1 MDLATAAM
9 HSLLPKLFEL
19 LHGEYKLHKALKKD
33 VEFLEREMRS
43 IDAAL
48 RKVAMV
54 PRDKLDDNS
63 KIWANQVRELSYEME
78 DLVESF
84 LVGVQ
89 GVDPAAN
96 PHGFRGFVR
105 KVANLFTKGKARH
118 QIADAIKAVK
128 DQVQQVADRRDRY
141 KIDDVEASLAAT
153 TMVEP
158 VDPRLMVQFKDH
170 RELVGI
176 EEPRDELI
184 KRLADE
190 DDCVSKAKQQLKILS
205 IFGFGGLGKTT
216 LAKAVYDKIQ
226 AEFECKAFYSVGQN
240 PNLKNVLLGILLR
253 IDKASCHNVTL
264 LDEVLLIEKL
274 RELLTNKRYLIII
287 DDIWDMSSWHIIKCA
302 FTDSQCGSRVITTTR
317 IFEVAKEAGDIYK
330 QEPLSPGRS
339 KELFCMRLSI
349 GKRKSTY
356 HESVKISEKILQKC
370 GGIPLAIITIA
381 SLLASKPVTDWPG
394 VYDSIGFGNEDNKEV
409 DTTRKILLYSYYDLP
424 YYPRLCLLH
433 LGIYP
438 EDFEIKKDTLI
449 WKWVAEGYVHEEPGK
464 GLFEVGERYF
474 NMLIDRSMIQAVE
487 RPYYSIIYACRVH
500 DLVLDMIHFLSEDES
515 FVTASNSNRTSPR
528 TTARR
533 LAINNEVVE
542 QDGFVANASMQQVR
556 LYSATMCHFSVFP
569 LLSNFKAL
577 RVLALEECTF
587 MGSERSLKPED
598 SPYHLNHL
606 GRLIHLRYL
615 GISDRL
621 VGFFVP
627 GVSVSLILEVPEEI
641 GDLRFLQVLDLGR
654 TGIKK
659 LPQSVGRLT
668 QLKCLRFG
676 GSSVE
681 VLDCTNLTSLEE
693 LQLHLVSPHFL
704 KGLAKLK
711 ELRKISL
718 HFEEE
723 HDNMLFKD
731 LMGHIANLQKLK
743 VIMFNCMR
751 RPHPKPWSN
760 YAGSVALGHLRH
772 LTVNGLLPGLP
783 VWINSSCLPN
793 LCHLHMEL
801 TAMKSQDIEI
811 LGRFSEL
818 ITLTILLDDYMVF
831 PNAMEEGAF
840 PKLRYLELKNSN
852 QPRFVQGAMSNLE
865 CFRLII
871 SLVET
876 NGWDFHCLV
885 NLPRLEKV
893 DAEILGNTGMGIN
906 ELQAH
911 EWLKQAHA
919 SLKHAVDIHPN
930 HPALKLQIYH
940 S

>member
-1 MDLATAAM
+1 MDLAAAAM
-9 HSLLPKLFEL
+9 RSLLPKLVEL
-19 LHGEYKLHKALKKD
+19 LHGEYKLQKGVRGD

-63 KIWANQVRELSYEME
+63 KIWANDVKELSYEME
-78 DLVESF
+78 DVVESF

-89 GVDPAAN
+89 VFEPAAN
-96 PHGFRGFVR
+96 FKGFLK

-118 QIADAIKAVK
+118 QIADAVKGIK
-128 DQVQQVADRRDRY
+128 DQVQQVADRHDRY
-141 KIDDVEASLAAT
+141 KIDGIEASLAAT
-153 TMVEP
+153 TIVDP

-184 KRLADE
+184 KRLAEE
-190 DDCVSKAKQQLKILS
+190 DDCVSKQQLKILS

-216 LAKAVYDKIQ
+216 LARAVYDKIE
-226 AEFECKAFYSVGQN
+226 AEFVCKAFVSVGQK

-287 DDIWDMSSWHIIKCA
+287 DDIWDMSSWDIIKCA
-302 FTDSQCGSRVITTTR
+302 FTDSRCGSRVITTTR

-349 GKRKSTY
+349 GKSKSPY
-356 HESVKISEKILQKC
+356 HESVKISDKILQKC

-409 DTTRKILLYSYYDLP
+409 DATRKILLYSYYDLP

-438 EDFEIKKDTLI
+438 EDYEIKKDTLI

-474 NMLIDRSMIQAVE
+474 NVLIDRSLIQAVE

-515 FVTASNSNRTSPR
+515 FVTALNSNRTSPR

-542 QDGFVANASMQQVR
+542 QDGSVANTSMRQVR
-556 LYSATMCHFSVFP
+556 LYNATMCQFSILP

-587 MGSERSLKPED
+587 MGSERSVKPKD
-598 SPYHLNHL
+598 SHYHLNHL

-621 VGFFVP
+621 LGFSVP
-627 GVSVSLILEVPEEI
+627 LMLEVPKEI

-654 TGIKK
+654 TGFKK

-676 GSSVE
+676 GSSME
-681 VLDCTNLTSLEE
+681 VFDCTNLTSLEE
-693 LQLHLVSPHFL
+693 LQLHLVSPDFL
-704 KGLAKLK
+704 KGLTKLK
-711 ELRKISL
+711 ELRKFSL
-718 HFEEE
+718 HLEEE

-731 LMGHIANLQKLK
+731 LMGHVANLQKLQ
-743 VIMFNCMR
+743 VIMVTCR
-751 RPHPKPWSN
+751 YQPHPKPWSD
-760 YAGSVALGHLRH
+760 YAGCVALGNLRH

-801 TAMKSQDIEI
+801 TAMKSQDMEI

-818 ITLTILLDDYMVF
+818 ITLTVLLCDYMDF

-852 QPRFVQGAMSNLE
+852 QPRFVRGAMSSLE
-865 CFRLII
+865 CFRLTTG
-871 SLVET
+871 LVGA
-876 NGWDFHCLV
+876 NWDFHSLV
-885 NLPRLEKV
+885 NLPRLQKV
-893 DAEILGNTGMGIN
+893 DAEILGSSTRWGTNVLLAP
-906 ELQAH
+906 ES
-911 EWLKQAHA
+911 LKQHMRR
-919 SLKHAVDIHPN
+919 
-930 HPALKLQIYH
+930 
-940 S
+940 

>member
-1 MDLATAAM
+1 MDPATAAM
-9 HSLLPKLFEL
+9 GSLLPKLFEL
-19 LHGEYKLHKALKKD
+19 LHGEYKLQKGVKKD
-33 VEFLEREMRS
+33 VQFLEREMRS

-63 KIWANQVRELSYEME
+63 KIWANDVRELAYEME
-78 DLVESF
+78 DVVERF
-84 LVGVQ
+84 MVGVQ
-89 GVDPAAN
+89 GFEPAAN
-96 PHGFRGFVR
+96 PDGFKGFVK
-105 KVANLFTKGKARH
+105 KVASLFTKGKARH
-118 QIADAIKAVK
+118 QIADAIKGIK

-141 KIDDVEASLAAT
+141 KIDEVEATLAAS
-153 TMVEP
+153 TMVDA

-176 EEPRDELI
+176 EGPRDELI

-190 DDCVSKAKQQLKILS
+190 DGCVSKQQQLKILS

-216 LAKAVYDKIQ
+216 LARAVYDKIQ
-226 AEFECKAFYSVGQN
+226 AEFVCKAFVSVGQK
-240 PNLKNVLLGILLR
+240 PNVKNVLIGILLR

-287 DDIWDMSSWHIIKCA
+287 DDIWDMNSWDIIKCV
-302 FTDSQCGSRVITTTR
+302 FTDSKCGSRVITTTR

-330 QEPLSPGRS
+330 QEPLSPG
-339 KELFCMRLSI
+339 
-349 GKRKSTY
+349 
-356 HESVKISEKILQKC
+356 
-370 GGIPLAIITIA
+370 
-381 SLLASKPVTDWPG
+381 
-394 VYDSIGFGNEDNKEV
+394 
-409 DTTRKILLYSYYDLP
+409 
-424 YYPRLCLLH
+424 
-433 LGIYP
+433 IYP
-438 EDFEIKKDTLI
+438 EDYEIKKDTLI
-449 WKWVAEGYVHEEPGK
+449 WKWVAEGYVREEPGK

-487 RPYYSIIYACRVH
+487 RQYHNIIYACRVH
-500 DLVLDMIHFLSEDES
+500 DLVLDIIHFLSEDES
-515 FVTASNSNRTSPR
+515 FVTASNSNMTSPH
-528 TTARR
+528 TTSRR
-533 LAINNEVVE
+533 LAINNEIIE
-542 QDGFVANASMQQVR
+542 QDGSVANMSMKQVM
-556 LYSATMCHFSVFP
+556 LYSATMCHFSTLP

-577 RVLALEECTF
+577 RVLALEDCTF
-587 MGSERSLKPED
+587 MGSERSVKPED
-598 SPYHLNHL
+598 SPYHLNYL

-615 GISDRL
+615 GFSDRL
-621 VGFFVP
+621 VGFSLP
-627 GVSVSLILEVPEEI
+627 GISMPLILEVPEEI

-676 GSSVE
+676 GSNME
-681 VLDCTNLTSLEE
+681 VLDCMNLTSLEE
-693 LQLHLVSPHFL
+693 LQLHLVSPDFL

-711 ELRKISL
+711 ELRKFSL

-723 HDNMLFKD
+723 HGNMLFKD
-731 LMGHIANLQKLK
+731 LMGHVANLQKLQ
-743 VIMFNCMR
+743 VIMVTCR
-751 RPHPKPWSN
+751 HRPYPQPWSD
-760 YAGSVALGHLRH
+760 YTGSVTLGHLRH

-801 TAMKSQDIEI
+801 TAMKSQNMEI

-818 ITLTILLDDYMVF
+818 ITLTVLLYDYMAF

-840 PKLRYLELKNSN
+840 PKLRYLELKNFN
-852 QPRFVQGAMSNLE
+852 QPRFVLGAMSSLE
-865 CFRLII
+865 CFRII
-871 SLVET
+871 IGLEGT
-876 NGWDFHCLV
+876 NGWDFHSLV

-893 DAEILGNTGMGIN
+893 DAEILGYTGRGID

-911 EWLKQAHA
+911 ESLKQAHA
-919 SLKHAVDIHPN
+919 SLKHAVEIHPN
-930 HPALKLQIYH
+930 HPALKLYLTEGGLHADINGDGVLDHVQRKLKH
-940 S
+940 WV

>member
-1 MDLATAAM
+1 M
-9 HSLLPKLFEL
+9 
-19 LHGEYKLHKALKKD
+19 
-33 VEFLEREMRS
+33 
-43 IDAAL
+43 
-48 RKVAMV
+48 
-54 PRDKLDDNS
+54 
-63 KIWANQVRELSYEME
+63 
-78 DLVESF
+78 
-84 LVGVQ
+84 
-89 GVDPAAN
+89 
-96 PHGFRGFVR
+96 
-105 KVANLFTKGKARH
+105 
-118 QIADAIKAVK
+118 
-128 DQVQQVADRRDRY
+128 
-141 KIDDVEASLAAT
+141 
-153 TMVEP
+153 
-158 VDPRLMVQFKDH
+158 
-170 RELVGI
+170 
-176 EEPRDELI
+176 
-184 KRLADE
+184 
-190 DDCVSKAKQQLKILS
+190 
-205 IFGFGGLGKTT
+205 
-216 LAKAVYDKIQ
+216 
-226 AEFECKAFYSVGQN
+226 
-240 PNLKNVLLGILLR
+240 
-253 IDKASCHNVTL
+253 
-264 LDEVLLIEKL
+264 
-274 RELLTNKRYLIII
+274 
-287 DDIWDMSSWHIIKCA
+287 
-302 FTDSQCGSRVITTTR
+302 
-317 IFEVAKEAGDIYK
+317 
-330 QEPLSPGRS
+330 
-339 KELFCMRLSI
+339 
-349 GKRKSTY
+349 
-356 HESVKISEKILQKC
+356 
-370 GGIPLAIITIA
+370 
-381 SLLASKPVTDWPG
+381 
-394 VYDSIGFGNEDNKEV
+394 
-409 DTTRKILLYSYYDLP
+409 
-424 YYPRLCLLH
+424 
-433 LGIYP
+433 
-438 EDFEIKKDTLI
+438 
-449 WKWVAEGYVHEEPGK
+449 
-464 GLFEVGERYF
+464 
-474 NMLIDRSMIQAVE
+474 
-487 RPYYSIIYACRVH
+487 
-500 DLVLDMIHFLSEDES
+500 
-515 FVTASNSNRTSPR
+515 
-528 TTARR
+528 
-533 LAINNEVVE
+533 
-542 QDGFVANASMQQVR
+542 
-556 LYSATMCHFSVFP
+556 
-569 LLSNFKAL
+569 
-577 RVLALEECTF
+577 
-587 MGSERSLKPED
+587 
-598 SPYHLNHL
+598 
-606 GRLIHLRYL
+606 
-615 GISDRL
+615 
-621 VGFFVP
+621 
-627 GVSVSLILEVPEEI
+627 
-641 GDLRFLQVLDLGR
+641 QVLDLGR

-743 VIMFNCMR
+743 VIMLNCMR